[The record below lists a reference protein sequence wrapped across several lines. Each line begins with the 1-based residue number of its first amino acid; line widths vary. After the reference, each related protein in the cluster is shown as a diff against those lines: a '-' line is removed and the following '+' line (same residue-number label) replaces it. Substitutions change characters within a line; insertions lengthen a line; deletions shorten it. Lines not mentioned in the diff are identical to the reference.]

1 MIMQLFGLIVT
12 LVTFGLVDVVD
23 TDYSND
29 VYYPVVELGDL
40 SLYDVFS
47 VVDPYDWEDVNS
59 TFSLSLTESQ
69 LDDLHDTYLTIKD
82 YAPYQR
88 STSTLNDTSYAD
100 LVIALSFIMIWVFA
114 LPYGIKYIKK
124 TS

>member
-1 MIMQLFGLIVT
+1 MIMQLFGFVVT
-12 LVTFGLVDVVD
+12 LLTFGLVDVVD

-29 VYYPVVELGDL
+29 VYYPVVELGDN

-47 VVDPYDWEDVNS
+47 VVDPYDWEDVNF

-82 YAPYQR
+82 YAPYER
-88 STSTLNDTSYAD
+88 TTSSLNETSYAD
-100 LVIALSFIMIWVFA
+100 LVIVGAFLVFYLFA
-114 LPYGIKYIKK
+114 LPYAIKRIKNA
-124 TS
+124 

>member
-1 MIMQLFGLIVT
+1 MIMQLFGFVVT
-12 LVTFGLVDVVD
+12 LLTFGLVDVVD

-29 VYYPVVELGDL
+29 VYYPVVELGNN

-47 VVDPYDWEDVNS
+47 VVDPYDWQDVNS

-88 STSTLNDTSYAD
+88 TTSSLNETSYAD
-100 LVIALSFIMIWVFA
+100 LVIVGAFLVFYLFA
-114 LPYGIKYIKK
+114 LPYAIKRIKNA
-124 TS
+124 

>member
-1 MIMQLFGLIVT
+1 MIMQLIGF
-12 LVTFGLVDVVD
+12 LVTICTFGMVDIVD

-29 VYYPVVELGDL
+29 VYHPIVELGDR

-59 TFSLSLTESQ
+59 TFSLSLTELQ

-88 STSTLNDTSYAD
+88 STNSLLDTD
-100 LVIALSFIMIWVFA
+100 IGDVLILGVFMIIWVFG
-114 LPYGIKYIKK
+114 LPYAIKRIKK
-124 TS
+124 AL